1 MNMYIIVKKHTILY
15 KIWFYLKSNKP
26 MTSLPNKKNLFF
38 LTGYPRSGN
47 SYFKNLLNYLNS
59 KLNFCSHLHTIASI
73 KIALKIR
80 IPVYVII
87 RQPLESISSW
97 SVMRCNS
104 LSDQKKTLDYCL
116 KEYVSYYQF
125 LNKNRRHLQI
135 LIFDDIITNKIDF
148 LNLLNLPDF
157 DINKDLYVKR
167 LNDFQQNSFM
177 KNKQSKMSKSH
188 LTKFSS
194 TPNLDR
200 NKEKDKFKVLLK
212 KESDFLIA
220 QQLYDNLN

>member
-1 MNMYIIVKKHTILY
+1 MQSTIKKNIILY

-38 LTGYPRSGN
+38 LTSYPRSGN
-47 SYFKNLLNYLNS
+47 SYFTNLLKYINP
-59 KLNFCSHLHTIASI
+59 KLKFSSHLHTIASI
-73 KIALKIR
+73 KIAFLKK

-87 RQPLESISSW
+87 RNPLESVSSW
-97 SVMRCNS
+97 SVMRSNS
-104 LSDQKKTLDYCL
+104 LSDQNTVDYCL
-116 KEYVSYYQF
+116 KEYISYYQF
-125 LNKNRRHLQI
+125 LNKNRHHLQI
-135 LIFDDIITNKIDF
+135 LIFDGIITNKSDF

-167 LNDFQQNSFM
+167 LNDFEQNSIL
-177 KNKQSKMSKSH
+177 KTKQSKMSNSH
-188 LTKFSS
+188 LKKFSS
-194 TPNLDR
+194 TPNFDR